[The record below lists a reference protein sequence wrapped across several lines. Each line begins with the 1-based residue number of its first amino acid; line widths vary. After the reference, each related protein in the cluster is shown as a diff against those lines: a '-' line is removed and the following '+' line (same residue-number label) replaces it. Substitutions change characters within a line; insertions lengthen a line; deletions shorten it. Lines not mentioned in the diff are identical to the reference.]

1 MGFYTLATAIIL
13 PMLMNAILNIC
24 IFIYVRRS
32 SRRLQPQGVSAVT
45 GGTNQQHARVSRRD
59 IHLLKQMV
67 FTFAMFI
74 IGWTP
79 AFVINTVN
87 VIIYVDFVIA
97 IASVYV
103 SAVCLLALMIN
114 LFLCNHEIRHYVVV
128 LVRRCCRSEY

>member
-1 MGFYTLATAIIL
+1 MGFYTLITAIIL
-13 PMLMNAILNIC
+13 PMLMNTILNVC
-24 IFIYVRRS
+24 IFIHVRRS

-45 GGTNQQHARVSRRD
+45 GGTNQHQARISRRD

-87 VIIYVDFVIA
+87 VVIFVDFVIA
-97 IASVYV
+97 IASVYL
-103 SAVCLLALMIN
+103 SALCLLALMIN
-114 LFLCNHEIRHYVVV
+114 LLICNREMWQYIVD
-128 LVRRCCRSEY
+128 LIRRCFRCQ

>member
-1 MGFYTLATAIIL
+1 
-13 PMLMNAILNIC
+13 MLLNTILNVC
-24 IFIYVRRS
+24 IFIHVRRS
-32 SRRLQPQGVSAVT
+32 SRRLQPQGLSATT
-45 GGTNQQHARVSRRD
+45 GGTNQQQARISRRD

-87 VIIYVDFVIA
+87 VIYFVDFIIA
-97 IASVYV
+97 IASVYL

-114 LFLCNHEIRHYVVV
+114 LLICNREIRQYIADLIRHC
-128 LVRRCCRSEY
+128 VRCQY

>member
-1 MGFYTLATAIIL
+1 MGFYTLITAIIL
-13 PMLMNAILNIC
+13 PMLMNTILNTC
-24 IFIYVRRS
+24 IFIHVRRS
-32 SRRLQPQGVSAVT
+32 SRRLQPQGVSAIT
-45 GGTNQQHARVSRRD
+45 GGTNQPQARISRRD

-87 VIIYVDFVIA
+87 VIIFVDFVIA
-97 IASVYV
+97 IASVYL

-114 LFLCNHEIRHYVVV
+114 LLLCNRDIRQYGVD
-128 LVRRCCRSEY
+128 LIRRCFHCQY